1 MKIRTNYVSNSSSS
15 SFVIIGNRIDNP
27 LPFILQGKEV
37 YVWVEAGGTS
47 GECEDW
53 SMKLD
58 KESYEL
64 LKTSDWFLRH
74 QHYALFFENIGCNMI
89 YEDGEDKLNIIEDI
103 SNVEIFSFKRDYS
116 SPNSLEELKQ
126 FLKKNN

>member
-1 MKIRTNYVSNSSSS
+1 MKIRTSYVSNSSSS
-15 SFVIIGNRIDNP
+15 SFVIVGNCIDNP

-37 YVWVEAGGTS
+37 YVWVECGGTS

-64 LKTSDWFLRH
+64 LKTSNWFLMR
-74 QHYALFFENIGCNMI
+74 QHCALFFENIGCNMV
-89 YEDGEDKLNIIEDI
+89 YEDGEDKLNIVKDMN
-103 SNVEIFSFKRDYS
+103 NVKIFSFNRDYS

-126 FLKKNN
+126 FLKES